1 MKNLISNEGYQN
13 SKILFDKGI
22 NDKVYIKNKSYIDLS
37 NCAGSL
43 ILGHNHRIFKESIK
57 KYLHN
62 NLSIFAHPNLHAKNF
77 SQTIKKI
84 FPNFLNIIY
93 CNSGTEAV
101 SKALRIS
108 RAINY
113 KKKYIVSVSGSW
125 HGSVDQLLFYPGK
138 KMKPTPLSSGITK
151 NDKKNIIIIPYGD
164 IILSKKILDK
174 KKKNIN
180 CLIIEPIQAS
190 LPLQNSKKYL
200 KFLETYCKKNQII
213 LIFDEIITAIRT
225 KNKSVQNNYKIKP
238 DITIIGKI
246 FGGGLPIG
254 IIGISKKIQ
263 KDLQKQKK
271 KVFFGGTF
279 SGNSLSTFLG
289 NEIIKH
295 ILANK
300 KILENLDDK
309 AKFFESN
316 LNMFIT
322 KNNLDLK
329 IYRYS
334 SILRIVFTKNTVINR
349 IQRDFFET
357 KNTSKIRLFRKYLFK
372 NKIYYSTSGIIFFSS
387 LLSNNSLD
395 YIIRY
400 IKKGFIKYF
409 K

>member
-1 MKNLISNEGYQN
+1 MKNIILNEGYHN
-13 SKILFDKGI
+13 SKVLFDKGI
-22 NDKVYIKNKSYIDLS
+22 NDKVYIKKKSYIDLS

-174 KKKNIN
+174 KKK
-180 CLIIEPIQAS
+180 
-190 LPLQNSKKYL
+190 
-200 KFLETYCKKNQII
+200 I
-213 LIFDEIITAIRT
+213 LI
-225 KNKSVQNNYKIKP
+225 V
-238 DITIIGKI
+238 
-246 FGGGLPIG
+246 
-254 IIGISKKIQ
+254 
-263 KDLQKQKK
+263 
-271 KVFFGGTF
+271 
-279 SGNSLSTFLG
+279 
-289 NEIIKH
+289 
-295 ILANK
+295 
-300 KILENLDDK
+300 
-309 AKFFESN
+309 
-316 LNMFIT
+316 
-322 KNNLDLK
+322 
-329 IYRYS
+329 
-334 SILRIVFTKNTVINR
+334 
-349 IQRDFFET
+349 
-357 KNTSKIRLFRKYLFK
+357 
-372 NKIYYSTSGIIFFSS
+372 
-387 LLSNNSLD
+387 
-395 YIIRY
+395 
-400 IKKGFIKYF
+400 
-409 K
+409 

>member
-1 MKNLISNEGYQN
+1 M
-13 SKILFDKGI
+13 
-22 NDKVYIKNKSYIDLS
+22 
-37 NCAGSL
+37 
-43 ILGHNHRIFKESIK
+43 
-57 KYLHN
+57 
-62 NLSIFAHPNLHAKNF
+62 
-77 SQTIKKI
+77 
-84 FPNFLNIIY
+84 
-93 CNSGTEAV
+93 
-101 SKALRIS
+101 
-108 RAINY
+108 
-113 KKKYIVSVSGSW
+113 
-125 HGSVDQLLFYPGK
+125 
-138 KMKPTPLSSGITK
+138 
-151 NDKKNIIIIPYGD
+151 
-164 IILSKKILDK
+164 
-174 KKKNIN
+174 
-180 CLIIEPIQAS
+180 
-190 LPLQNSKKYL
+190 PLQNSKKYL

>member
-1 MKNLISNEGYQN
+1 M
-13 SKILFDKGI
+13 
-22 NDKVYIKNKSYIDLS
+22 
-37 NCAGSL
+37 
-43 ILGHNHRIFKESIK
+43 
-57 KYLHN
+57 
-62 NLSIFAHPNLHAKNF
+62 
-77 SQTIKKI
+77 
-84 FPNFLNIIY
+84 
-93 CNSGTEAV
+93 
-101 SKALRIS
+101 
-108 RAINY
+108 
-113 KKKYIVSVSGSW
+113 
-125 HGSVDQLLFYPGK
+125 
-138 KMKPTPLSSGITK
+138 
-151 NDKKNIIIIPYGD
+151 
-164 IILSKKILDK
+164 DK

-200 KFLETYCKKNQII
+200 KFLEIYCKQNQII
-213 LIFDEIITAIRT
+213 LIFDEIITAVRT

-254 IIGISKKIQ
+254 IIGITKTIQ
-263 KDLQKQKK
+263 RDLKKQKRN
-271 KVFFGGTF
+271 VFFGGTF

-289 NEIIKH
+289 NEIIKY

-300 KILENLDDK
+300 KILKNLDDK
-309 AKFFESN
+309 AKFFENN

>member
-84 FPNFLNIIY
+84 FPNFSNIIY

-138 KMKPTPLSSGITK
+138 KMKPIPLSSGITK

-213 LIFDEIITAIRT
+213 LIFDEIITAVRT

-254 IIGISKKIQ
+254 IIGITKKIQ
-263 KDLQKQKK
+263 RDLKKQKRN
-271 KVFFGGTF
+271 VFFGGTF

>member
-62 NLSIFAHPNLHAKNF
+62 NLSIFAHPNLHARNF

-84 FPNFLNIIY
+84 FPNFSNIIY

-138 KMKPTPLSSGITK
+138 KMKPIPLSSGITK

-200 KFLETYCKKNQII
+200 KFLEIYCKQNQII
-213 LIFDEIITAIRT
+213 LIFDEIITAVRT

-254 IIGISKKIQ
+254 IIGITKTIQ
-263 KDLQKQKK
+263 RDLKKQKRN
-271 KVFFGGTF
+271 VFFGGTF

-289 NEIIKH
+289 NEIIKY

-300 KILENLDDK
+300 KILKNLDDK
-309 AKFFESN
+309 AKFFENN

>member
-62 NLSIFAHPNLHAKNF
+62 NLSIFAHPNLHARNF

-84 FPNFLNIIY
+84 FPNFSNIIY

-138 KMKPTPLSSGITK
+138 KMKPIPLSSGITK

-200 KFLETYCKKNQII
+200 KFLEIYCKQNQII
-213 LIFDEIITAIRT
+213 LIFDEIITAVRT

-254 IIGISKKIQ
+254 IIGITKKIQ
-263 KDLQKQKK
+263 RDLKKQKRN
-271 KVFFGGTF
+271 VFFGGTF

-289 NEIIKH
+289 NEIIKY

-300 KILENLDDK
+300 KILKNLDDK
-309 AKFFESN
+309 AKFFENN

>member
-1 MKNLISNEGYQN
+1 M
-13 SKILFDKGI
+13 
-22 NDKVYIKNKSYIDLS
+22 
-37 NCAGSL
+37 
-43 ILGHNHRIFKESIK
+43 
-57 KYLHN
+57 
-62 NLSIFAHPNLHAKNF
+62 
-77 SQTIKKI
+77 
-84 FPNFLNIIY
+84 
-93 CNSGTEAV
+93 
-101 SKALRIS
+101 
-108 RAINY
+108 
-113 KKKYIVSVSGSW
+113 
-125 HGSVDQLLFYPGK
+125 
-138 KMKPTPLSSGITK
+138 
-151 NDKKNIIIIPYGD
+151 
-164 IILSKKILDK
+164 
-174 KKKNIN
+174 
-180 CLIIEPIQAS
+180 
-190 LPLQNSKKYL
+190 PLQNSKKYL

-213 LIFDEIITAIRT
+213 LIFDEIITAVRT

-263 KDLQKQKK
+263 KDLQKQKR

>member
-1 MKNLISNEGYQN
+1 
-13 SKILFDKGI
+13 
-22 NDKVYIKNKSYIDLS
+22 
-37 NCAGSL
+37 
-43 ILGHNHRIFKESIK
+43 
-57 KYLHN
+57 
-62 NLSIFAHPNLHAKNF
+62 
-77 SQTIKKI
+77 
-84 FPNFLNIIY
+84 
-93 CNSGTEAV
+93 
-101 SKALRIS
+101 
-108 RAINY
+108 
-113 KKKYIVSVSGSW
+113 
-125 HGSVDQLLFYPGK
+125 
-138 KMKPTPLSSGITK
+138 
-151 NDKKNIIIIPYGD
+151 
-164 IILSKKILDK
+164 
-174 KKKNIN
+174 
-180 CLIIEPIQAS
+180 

>member
-1 MKNLISNEGYQN
+1 MKNLILNEGYQN

-22 NDKVYIKNKSYIDLS
+22 KDKIYIKKKEYIDLS

-43 ILGHNHRIFKESIK
+43 ILGHNSKIFKKSIR
-57 KYLHN
+57 KYLN
-62 NLSIFAHPNLHAKNF
+62 SNLSIFAHPNLHAKNF
-77 SQTIKKI
+77 SQTIKKV
-84 FPNFLNIIY
+84 FPNFSKIIY

-101 SKALRIS
+101 SKALRIC
-108 RAINY
+108 RAING

-125 HGSVDQLLFYPGK
+125 HGSVDQLLFYPEK
-138 KMKPTPLSSGITK
+138 KMIPTPLSSGTTQQ
-151 NDKKNIIIIPYGD
+151 DKKNIIIIPYGD
-164 IILSKKILDK
+164 ILLSKKILEK

-190 LPLQNSKKYL
+190 LPLENSKKYL
-200 KFLETYCKKNQII
+200 KFLETYCKQNQII

-254 IIGISKKIQ
+254 IIGISKKIYTV
-263 KDLQKQKK
+263 LQKQKK
-271 KVFFGGTF
+271 PVFFGGTF

-295 ILANK
+295 ILGNK
-300 KILENLDDK
+300 KILKNIDNK
-309 AKFFESN
+309 AKHFESN
-316 LNMFIT
+316 LNMFIK
-322 KNNLDLK
+322 KNNFDLK

-334 SILRIVFTKNTVINR
+334 SILRIVFTKNAIINR
-349 IQRDFFET
+349 IQRDFFES
-357 KNTSKIRLFRKYLFK
+357 KNTSKIKLFRKYLLK
-372 NKIYYSTSGIIFFSS
+372 NKIYYPTSGIIFFSS
-387 LLSNNSLD
+387 LLSNKSLD
-395 YIIRY
+395 YIMRY
-400 IKKGFIKYF
+400 IKRGFIKYF